1 MIYARFNS
9 KAWNTLLYSMVVT
22 GLKEKD
28 YWFFTSDFYKNFLED
43 YLNEETKLKVKDFV
57 IQWKREHEETTKSA
71 IECAK
76 SLIDNDFVKMFNLFG
91 GKQSLIVSK

>member
-9 KAWNTLLYSMVVT
+9 KAWYTLLNAMVIT
-22 GLKEKD
+22 GLEEND
-28 YWFFTSDFYKNFLED
+28 YWFFTSDFYRNFIED
-43 YLNEETKLKVKDFV
+43 YLDEETKLEVKDFV
-57 IQWKREHEETTKSA
+57 IQFKREHEETTKQA

-91 GKQSLIVSK
+91 GQQSLIVSK